1 MKPRHPHTS
10 PPLSLAYCTNIH
22 PAESWD
28 ESLAS
33 LGAHTL
39 RVRDLL
45 GEQPSLIEPFN
56 TVPFGIGLRLSAR
69 ASLGLLEDNELA
81 RFRDWLEHEEC
92 YVFTINGFP
101 YGDFHG
107 TRVKEQ
113 VYRPDWTT
121 PERLEYTKQ
130 LFTILSEILPPG
142 IDGSVST
149 LPGSF
154 KTFGADESLI
164 IGHLIEL
171 AEFLDVLSERSDR
184 DLHLGLEPEPLGLFE
199 NTAQTLR
206 FFDRLLD
213 AAPDHGQIKRR
224 IGINYDCC
232 HFAIEFDKPR
242 PSLDVIA
249 GEGLRLSKIHLSN
262 ALEFDPSDP
271 AAIDALHTFDEKT
284 YLHQVILR
292 HADDSLTRFLD
303 LPEFLDLAQ
312 PANSFPSPPVSGRV
326 HFHIP
331 LDATPREPLLSTRSH
346 VLDTL
351 AWHRDHP
358 GVCTQFEIE
367 TYTWGVLPHDLQRP
381 VEEQIADEYRWV
393 IQNGLASE

>member
-1 MKPRHPHTS
+1 MKPRHPHKA

-28 ESLAS
+28 ETLAS

-45 GEQPSLIEPFN
+45 GEQPSLIEPFH

-69 ASLGLLEDNELA
+69 AALGLLEDDELA

-101 YGDFHG
+101 YGDFHD

-171 AEFLDVLSERSDR
+171 AEFLDALSERSDR
-184 DLHLGLEPEPLGLFE
+184 DFHLGLEPEPLGLFE

-213 AAPDHGQIKRR
+213 AAPDHGPIKRR

-242 PSLDVIA
+242 PSLDVIV

-271 AAIDALHTFDEKT
+271 AAIDALHAFDEKT

-292 HADDSLTRFLD
+292 HADGSLTRFLD
-303 LPEFLDLAQ
+303 LPEFLDLPQ

-331 LDATPREPLLSTRSH
+331 LDATPLEPLLSTRNH

-351 AWHRDHP
+351 AWLHEHP

-381 VEEQIADEYRWV
+381 IEEQIADEYRWV